1 MNRAINILGKS
12 AVAPYTGVTRISS
25 VRELGTMGMRDAY
38 RAAKRKVP
46 LKYKLYGGYI
56 EDVDPW
62 KVIVPTVLTLGLY
75 SFYWQ
80 YRASM
85 GIREASHEKQVHPA
99 LELLLSVCT
108 LGLFSLWAMFRNARR
123 MHACS
128 LYFRRS
134 HKDLSE
140 LLLPLYFFAPFTVG
154 ITLLVAMAK
163 SQEQLNDFAQLTE
176 ERERARAAGDASTPS
191 LLKQVA
197 IVPISARR
205 VRSE

>member
-1 MNRAINILGKS
+1 MNRAINNLGKLAS
-12 AVAPYTGVTRISS
+12 APYTGVTRISRA
-25 VRELGTMGMRDAY
+25 RELGMMGTRDAY

-46 LKYKLYGGYI
+46 LKYKLYGGHI
-56 EDVDPW
+56 EDIEPW
-62 KVIVPTVLTLGLY
+62 KVVVPTVLTLGLY
-75 SFYWQ
+75 GFYWQ
-80 YRASM
+80 YRASA
-85 GIREASHEKQVHPA
+85 GVREASHEKQVHPA
-99 LELLLSVCT
+99 LEILLSVCT

-123 MHACS
+123 IHACS

-140 LLLPLYFFAPFTVG
+140 LLLPLYFFAPFTIG

-163 SQEQLNDFAQLTE
+163 SQEQLNDFAQLTG

-205 VRSE
+205 VHSK